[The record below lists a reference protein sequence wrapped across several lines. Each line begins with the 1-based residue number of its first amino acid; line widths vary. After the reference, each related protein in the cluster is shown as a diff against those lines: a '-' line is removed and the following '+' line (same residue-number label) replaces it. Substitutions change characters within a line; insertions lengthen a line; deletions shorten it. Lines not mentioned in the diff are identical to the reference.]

1 MLHTA
6 HLAAIGCQV
15 SLVQTVTP
23 PPFSQRLCTW
33 CPRHFCGNWGSSFAG
48 EGFDSSEKCHQNA
61 NNISW
66 NHIESQQIGKDF
78 QSKQIPITR
87 WLLYKF
93 LKGTAQGA
101 AELTCQNIVPET
113 FNFSWLSGD
122 LEVICAV
129 LVSWSEMTGLF
140 PSEYDVLTASSKVLD
155 SRRCQQTKFSGQFL
169 AGTTYAWGNMV
180 KEEACCL

>member
-1 MLHTA
+1 M
-6 HLAAIGCQV
+6 
-15 SLVQTVTP
+15 
-23 PPFSQRLCTW
+23 
-33 CPRHFCGNWGSSFAG
+33 
-48 EGFDSSEKCHQNA
+48 
-61 NNISW
+61 
-66 NHIESQQIGKDF
+66 
-78 QSKQIPITR
+78 QIPITR

-93 LKGTAQGA
+93 VKGTAQGA

-155 SRRCQQTKFSGQFL
+155 SRRCQQTKKATFWPAPPMLGLPSP
-169 AGTTYAWGNMV
+169 
-180 KEEACCL
+180 ACEQHQTHYQVPA